1 MTRPATASTLFLGV
15 DAGNSKTAALVSTA
29 SGEVVGAGR
38 SGCGDIYG
46 APTPEAAVDEVLAAI
61 GAALAEAGGDPAE
74 LSRQPSPSAPPAVAG
89 AAFRLAGVDW
99 PEDAEYWDGA
109 LRARQPALLRRTV
122 LNDGYAAIR
131 CGEPSGVGIAVAGGT
146 AAAIAARGPA
156 GRCWDM
162 GWWGQHAMGATGLA
176 GEALK
181 AVFLAELGL
190 APETGLTRALLTHYG
205 KASVAELNHWLTRRE
220 GGAGPRDRTSCART
234 VTAVADSGDPVAV
247 GIVREQGR
255 RLAMYAGV
263 AARETGLGGTG
274 APVSVVLSGSVLT
287 APGSPVLAALLEELP
302 AHVPH
307 AAAHRGVLPPVAG
320 ALLDA
325 LAENGVAVTP
335 DVVARVAGTMPPA
348 DFLAT

>member
-1 MTRPATASTLFLGV
+1 MSLHLGV

-46 APTPEAAVDEVLAAI
+46 APSPEAAVDEVMAAV
-61 GAALAEAGGDPAE
+61 GAALAQAGAD
-74 LSRQPSPSAPPAVAG
+74 SRQPSALCG

-99 PEDAEYWDGA
+99 PEDAAYWDEA
-109 LRARQPALLRRTV
+109 LRRRWPALRRRSI

-131 CGEPSGVGIAVAGGT
+131 CGEPTGVGIAVAGGT
-146 AAAIAARGPA
+146 AAAIAARGPE
-156 GRCWDM
+156 GELWDM

-190 APETGLTRALLTHYG
+190 APETALTRALLTHYG
-205 KASVAELNHWLTRRE
+205 KASAAELNHWLTRRE
-220 GGAGPRDRTSCART
+220 GGAGQRDRTSCARV
-234 VTAVADSGDPVAV
+234 VTAVAADGDPVATE
-247 GIVREQGR
+247 IVNAQGR
-255 RLAMYAGV
+255 HLATYAGV
-263 AARETGLGGTG
+263 AARMTGLGATG
-274 APVSVVLSGSVLT
+274 APVGVVLSGSVLM
-287 APGSPVLAALLEELP
+287 APGSPVAAALLAELP
-302 AHVPH
+302 AHVPG
-307 AAAHRGVLPPVAG
+307 AVPHRGGLPPVAG

-325 LAENGVAVTP
+325 LAENGAEVTSE
-335 DVVARVAGTMPPA
+335 VSARVAATMPPA